1 VIAVVDNVLNH
12 TALRYKYVSN
22 TRRCKLPAAECPKG
36 WDQFLLIK
44 VVIISGLILLT
55 AAFCCGC
62 RQKLPRNT
70 AKCFRIHEK
79 ATFYSHSDITLI
91 QTGSHYGASAF
102 LTPRILFCSRKALS
116 LLNHSLS
123 GLYRLR
129 NGFFM
134 RYTAVH
140 KGAL

>member
-1 VIAVVDNVLNH
+1 FYFYPSSIIPSLSLQNYAIFFARKAVILTLSVIAVVDNVLNH

-36 WDQFLLIK
+36 WNQFQLIK

-79 ATFYSHSDITLI
+79 ATF
-91 QTGSHYGASAF
+91 
-102 LTPRILFCSRKALS
+102 LFT
-116 LLNHSLS
+116 
-123 GLYRLR
+123 
-129 NGFFM
+129 F
-134 RYTAVH
+134 
-140 KGAL
+140 